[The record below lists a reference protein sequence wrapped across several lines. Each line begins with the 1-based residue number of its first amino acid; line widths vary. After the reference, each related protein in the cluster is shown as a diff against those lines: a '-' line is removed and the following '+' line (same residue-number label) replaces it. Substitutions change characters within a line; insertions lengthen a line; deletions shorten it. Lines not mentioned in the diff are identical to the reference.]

1 MKFKPKKSLGQ
12 NFLIDLNIMNII
24 TEKKTLDKESKIL
37 EIGPGTGNLTYFL
50 LKKRPK
56 SIKVIEKDE
65 NLSNKLKKKFNNS
78 IEIINEDFLNIK
90 FEKSDLKDVKI
101 YGNLPYNI
109 SSQILIKLIKLY
121 SEGYK
126 FKYLILMFQKEVADR
141 ILSKEGSKKYSRISV
156 ISQWLMNVERICD
169 VKSTSF
175 FPSPKVES
183 SVLLFKPK
191 KNYFYLKNIKNL
203 EHVTNVF
210 FNLRRKMIKKPINIL
225 FKNTDLITK
234 RLNLDLTIRP
244 EKISPN
250 LYYEICNEYES
261 LTQ

>member
-12 NFLIDLNIMNII
+12 NFLIDLNIINII
-24 TEKKTLDKESKIL
+24 TEKKTLDKDSRIL
-37 EIGPGTGNLTYFL
+37 EIGPGTGNLTNFL
-50 LKKRPK
+50 LKKKPR
-56 SIKVIEKDE
+56 SMKVIEKDE
-65 NLSNKLKKKFNNS
+65 NLSNKLKKKFKNS
-78 IEIINEDFLNIK
+78 IEIINEDFLNMK
-90 FEKSDLKDVKI
+90 FEKSDLKGVKI
-101 YGNLPYNI
+101 YGNLPYNV

-169 VKSTSF
+169 VKSKSF

-183 SVLLFKPK
+183 SILLFKPK

-225 FKNTDLITK
+225 FKNTDFITEK
-234 RLNLDLTIRP
+234 LNLDLSIRP
-244 EKISPN
+244 EKVSPN
-250 LYYEICNEYES
+250 LYYKICNEYES
-261 LTQ
+261 LT